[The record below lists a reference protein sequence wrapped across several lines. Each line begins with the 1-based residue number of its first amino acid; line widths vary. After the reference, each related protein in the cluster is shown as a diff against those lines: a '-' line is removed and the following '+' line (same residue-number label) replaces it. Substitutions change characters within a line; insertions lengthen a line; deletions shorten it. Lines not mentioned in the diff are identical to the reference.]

1 MKSSQRKII
10 ILLKYEPYMYYMV
23 PGSLRIFKF
32 LILVEDTVWDLVILT
47 IIKIVSFRI
56 SERIWMF
63 KWSGLNF

>member
-1 MKSSQRKII
+1 
-10 ILLKYEPYMYYMV
+10 MYYMV